1 VHDSG
6 SSARLAAA
14 ADAERCRIERAL
26 HDGVQQDL
34 VALSVRV
41 QLARQLAATDITD
54 ALQLLEEIV
63 GDVHDAL
70 DRVRAL
76 SEQIYPSLLTSQGLP
91 AALRAL
97 GFGVRTD
104 AEPVGRYPPELEAA
118 VYFCCRELLDEHRDH
133 RATVSLWSQADVLH
147 FEIAGVGHSRD
158 LTHMRDRVEALR
170 GRVAIEAEP
179 DDGVRIAG
187 AIPLYEPVSAR

>member
-1 VHDSG
+1 MHDFG

-14 ADAERCRIERAL
+14 ADAERRRIERAL

-41 QLARQLAATDITD
+41 QLARQLAAGDIAAT
-54 ALQLLEEIV
+54 LQLLEEIV
-63 GDVHDAL
+63 GDVHDTL

-76 SEQIYPSLLTSQGLP
+76 SEQIYPNLLTSQGLP

-97 GFGVRTD
+97 GLGVRTA
-104 AEPVGRYPPELEAA
+104 AETVERYPPEIEAA
-118 VYFCCRELLDEHRDH
+118 IYFCCRELLDHG
-133 RATVSLWSQADVLH
+133 ATVSLRSRADVLD
-147 FEIAGVGHSRD
+147 FEISGAGSSRD
-158 LTHMRDRVEALR
+158 LTHVRDRVEAL
-170 GRVAIEAEP
+170 GGQVTIEAEP
-179 DDGVRIAG
+179 GDGVRVAG